1 MDKQKLDRAN
11 ELNSFIEYYQTTI
24 NRYCNDI
31 GNVEGSRLGNAL
43 LNIVKYAPHEADNI
57 KSAIAKAFDSIQKQQ
72 LSEFQSSSRK
82 I

>member
-24 NRYCNDI
+24 YRYCKDS
-31 GNVEGSRLGNAL
+31 GNIDGSRLGNAL

-57 KSAIAKAFDSIQKQQ
+57 KSAIAKTFDSIQK
-72 LSEFQSSSRK
+72 EFDEL
-82 I
+82 